1 MDDFNFLGSPDLS
14 IFEIPVITHPNTS
27 DRWRRSHRP
36 HLSDP
41 EWPPKA
47 NENWMEI
54 MVVADG
60 PMVQYHGDKLEQYIL
75 TLMQIVSFHNFV
87 NVQLSFPWYFKEV
100 LLTQINEYPETDDA
114 IRN

>member
-1 MDDFNFLGSPDLS
+1 MPKNVPAVVCEWLITVFTGSPDLS
-14 IFEIPVITHPNTS
+14 IFEIPAITHPDTS

-75 TLMQIVSFHNFV
+75 TLMQIVSSLDCVVGNHN
-87 NVQLSFPWYFKEV
+87 
-100 LLTQINEYPETDDA
+100 
-114 IRN
+114 